1 MQCYHL
7 PIICLVSSL
16 TCYPRVGPLPP
27 HSRWCKSYTLFV
39 AVDSEGSATGDLYMD
54 DENTFD
60 YQTGQYA
67 LRRFSYKSGVLTG
80 TSPTGASSGFEAPN
94 RIERILII
102 GAASPPHKVTAKPGT
117 GQPYE
122 LSFEYDT
129 RRKTLTIRKPD
140 VAATEDFVITVA

>member
-1 MQCYHL
+1 M
-7 PIICLVSSL
+7 
-16 TCYPRVGPLPP
+16 
-27 HSRWCKSYTLFV
+27 
-39 AVDSEGSATGDLYMD
+39 DSEGSATGDLYMD